1 MALLSTLYNAVS
13 SIISLAPGK
22 SVQVDLQ
29 TAGDTSDDAELYH
42 LPGLYSVPIDGV
54 HGVCLDV
61 ADNNIIIAT
70 HDYRFNK
77 TLDKGEAILYSMDA
91 NGVIKA
97 SCLVNKSGE
106 FVINDG
112 TDYGVKYSALETAFN
127 QLKTDFNTLVG
138 VVNGN
143 VSVFNGHLHILNP
156 PVAVTNASASPETV
170 GAMSM
175 ADITPAKVLKVR
187 I

>member
-22 SVQVDLQ
+22 SIQVDLQ

-42 LPGLYSVPIDGV
+42 VPGLYSVPIDGV

-112 TDYGVKYSALETAFN
+112 NDYGVKYSALETEFN
-127 QLKTDFNTLVG
+127 KLKTSFNNLLTEYKAHVHGG
-138 VVNGN
+138 VLAGGASTSAT
-143 VSVFNGHLHILNP
+143 VSTQP
-156 PVAVTNASASPETV
+156 ANAS
-170 GAMSM
+170 
-175 ADITPAKVLKVR
+175 DITLTKVLKVR

>member
-13 SIISLAPGK
+13 SVISLAPGK

-42 LPGLYSVPIDGV
+42 SPGLYSVPIDGV

-77 TLDKGEAILYSMDA
+77 TLDKGEAILYSMDS
-91 NGVIKA
+91 NGIIKA

-112 TDYGVKYSALETAFN
+112 TDYGVAYSKLETEFN
-127 QLKTDFNTLVG
+127 KLKTSFNNLLTEYKAHVHGG
-138 VVNGN
+138 VTAGVASTSAT
-143 VSVFNGHLHILNP
+143 VSTQP
-156 PVAVTNASASPETV
+156 ANAS
-170 GAMSM
+170 
-175 ADITPAKVLKVR
+175 DITQAKVLKVR

>member
-42 LPGLYSVPIDGV
+42 VPGLYSVPIDGV

-106 FVINDG
+106 FVINNG
-112 TDYGVKYSALETAFN
+112 TDYGVKFNELQTAFN
-127 QLKTDFNTLVG
+127 QLKSDLNTFIGVYNGHTQVVTGATAAAPVAQG
-138 VVNGN
+138 VV
-143 VSVFNGHLHILNP
+143 
-156 PVAVTNASASPETV
+156 SA
-170 GAMSM
+170 